1 LRAVRSNSADRS
13 SKNDSS
19 DAHAV
24 HLQQLLESFGYVQH
38 VTGPTHSAGHTL
50 DLVIARRDTEI
61 SDLYVGGMISVTKAP
76 DWAVSMTAGINS
88 NVEVCEKAKHH
99 TELFW

>member
-1 LRAVRSNSADRS
+1 M
-13 SKNDSS
+13 
-19 DAHAV
+19 HAV

-61 SDLYVGGMISVTKAP
+61 SDLYVGGMISDIRRDHDVRVLLSKQVDT
-76 DWAVSMTAGINS
+76 
-88 NVEVCEKAKHH
+88 
-99 TELFW
+99 